1 MTSTDYVPALAKL
14 SYAYY
19 VNPAIVLCGGIV
31 VSAFAAII
39 LILGIWRMYRY
50 VKPSLGEV
58 RANLIKAFFYT
69 LIDEFLIHRNLGRC
83 KPEWGRWIL
92 HQMVLWGMVILVAC
106 TGYDAIAEHEE
117 MLACGE
123 VAGPVSLPLWFLKG
137 LGLSQTALNPY
148 YACATLMHPLTDPVK
163 IFYNVGAALLVIGT
177 VGLLVRRFVNRY
189 ARECVI
195 EYDWYLLILLTIVA
209 VSGILAEALRLIAVH
224 VFYMYGSITSGLA
237 AALPIFYAGLVFY
250 CIHLASVTVLFV
262 TIPFTKSAHV
272 VYRFIA
278 MLLVRYRGV
287 KKVEVQL

>member
-1 MTSTDYVPALAKL
+1 MASLDYVPALAKL

-19 VNPAIVLCGGIV
+19 VNPAYVLCGGFI

-39 LILGIWRMYRY
+39 LILGIWRMYRL

-69 LIDEFLIHRNLGRC
+69 LIDEFIIHRNLGRC

-117 MLACGE
+117 MLACGK
-123 VAGPVSLPLWFLKG
+123 VAGPVPAPVWFLKV
-137 LGLSQTALNPY
+137 LGLSQTSLNGL
-148 YACATLMHPLTDPVK
+148 YACATVMHPLYDPVK
-163 IFYNVGAALLVIGT
+163 IFYNVGAALLLVGT
-177 VGLLVRRFVNRY
+177 VGLLVRRFTNRY

-209 VSGILAEALRLIAVH
+209 VTGVLAEVLRLAALHI
-224 VFYMYGSITSGLA
+224 FYMSGSLA
-237 AALPIFYAGLVFY
+237 MALPVFYAGLVFY
-250 CIHLASVTVLFV
+250 CIHLAAVTVLFV

-287 KKVEVQL
+287 KKVEVYL